1 MANTFFI
8 CSHCGNNREFKV
20 ISSNFKVIKQSPE
33 LGIRTDES
41 DPLPNLRKEDNYI
54 ECLVCLQ
61 RFEYDTAATIGK
73 RYIQTTLRL
82 KKHMQH
88 LAVNK

>member
-8 CSHCGNNREFKV
+8 CPHCGNNRGFIVVTSHFRV
-20 ISSNFKVIKQSPE
+20 ISQSPE
-33 LGIRTDES
+33 AGIRTEES
-41 DPLPNLRKEDNYI
+41 DPLPNLRKQDNYI
-54 ECLVCLQ
+54 ECQVCLQ
-61 RFEYDTAATIGK
+61 RFEYDTAAKIGK

-82 KKHMQH
+82 QKYAQH